1 MPQDGIWAWDGT
13 NNNWVK
19 IKTDD
24 QGRLYT
30 VAVIDELNDIGDV
43 EVAAPADG
51 EALVWDDGAGDW
63 IAAAPTP
70 AAHKDSHDPE
80 DGADPLDTAAP
91 VKVGAANAVGTSH
104 SLARADHVHER
115 EHAIYTDAAAKAAA
129 VQAGAITNAVTK
141 APTHDAVFDVKA
153 TADAAQPAATDAAAA
168 VTAMGV
174 LGDGNALNH
183 DKYTDAEAKAAAVQA
198 GAITNAVTKAPT
210 HDAVF
215 DVKATADAALPAAN
229 KYTDAEAKT
238 QAEAARLD
246 DHAAPEDNTDL
257 DAAAGQHGLMPKLDK
272 VKLDAAVTTAT
283 ATTLVIRDASARTKF
298 AAPGAAG
305 DALIK
310 GTRVTV
316 AELPALT
323 DEKIWK
329 GTGGNVEEVD
339 VYTDA
344 KAVDA
349 IEADGN
355 LPVASITFIIDGA
368 TAEITTGIKGALEIP
383 FACTI
388 NRVTLLADQSGSIV
402 IDIWKQAYADYPPEN
417 ANSIVAAAPPT
428 LSSADHSQDSTLTD
442 WTTAIAAGDC
452 LMFNVDSIATCTWVT
467 LSLKVTKT

>member
-1 MPQDGIWAWDGT
+1 MSNDSIW
-13 NNNWVK
+13 
-19 IKTDD
+19 
-24 QGRLYT
+24 L
-30 VAVIDELNDIGDV
+30 
-43 EVAAPADG
+43 
-51 EALVWDDGAGDW
+51 WDDGNKKW
-63 IAAAPTP
+63 VKAACDADGKLEVSGMDFPDDYPLPAAQVAALKLVTLEADPVISQPTP
-70 AAHKDSHDPE
+70 QLLNHVPHGRVAGNGAYLPFQVSAAGKLAVEMTPLAHKDSHDPE
-80 DGADPLDTAAP
+80 DGSDPLDTAAP

-115 EHAIYTDAAAKAAA
+115 EHA
-129 VQAGAITNAVTK
+129 
-141 APTHDAVFDVKA
+141 
-153 TADAAQPAATDAAAA
+153 
-168 VTAMGV
+168 
-174 LGDGNALNH
+174 
-183 DKYTDAEAKAAAVQA
+183 KYTDAEAKAAAVQA

-402 IDIWKQAYADYPPEN
+402 IDIWKQAYADYPPED
-417 ANSIVAAAPPT
+417 AQSITAAAPPT
-428 LSSADHSQDSTLTD
+428 LTAAAMSQDSTLTD
-442 WTTAIAAGDC
+442 WTTAIAAGDV
-452 LMFNVDSIATCTWVT
+452 LMFNVDSITTCTWVI